1 MFDARRFWDN
11 DQTYHFYGSPAC
23 LASIASLAIHNR
35 LEIHLSP
42 LVFLHILLR
51 KSLLHLPRQPLKNSL
66 NVDVLLR
73 RGLKVH
79 HPLFLCISLRILI
92 ANLSGGVQVA
102 LVSQQNPYVLWMD
115 MPVCFVQPCSDVLE
129 SLFVGQVEH
138 HYHALGVP
146 VSCTRQSL
154 EALLT
159 SRIPNLHFGH
169 SLAIPNSP
177 DLQIDPNSREQRLM
191 KDLLSK
197 PLKQTSLAYCTIANE
212 EDLEDEVAG
221 LRLHGE

>member
-1 MFDARRFWDN
+1 M
-11 DQTYHFYGSPAC
+11 
-23 LASIASLAIHNR
+23 
-35 LEIHLSP
+35 
-42 LVFLHILLR
+42 
-51 KSLLHLPRQPLKNSL
+51 
-66 NVDVLLR
+66 
-73 RGLKVH
+73 
-79 HPLFLCISLRILI
+79 
-92 ANLSGGVQVA
+92 ANLSSGVQVA
-102 LVSQQNPYVLWMD
+102 LVSQQNPYVLWVD
-115 MPVCFVQPCSDVLE
+115 MPVCFVQPCPEVLE

-138 HYHALGVP
+138 HNHALSVP

-154 EALLT
+154 KALLT

-177 DLQIDPNSREQRLM
+177 DLQIDPNSREQGLM

-212 EDLEDEVAG
+212 QDLEDEVAG